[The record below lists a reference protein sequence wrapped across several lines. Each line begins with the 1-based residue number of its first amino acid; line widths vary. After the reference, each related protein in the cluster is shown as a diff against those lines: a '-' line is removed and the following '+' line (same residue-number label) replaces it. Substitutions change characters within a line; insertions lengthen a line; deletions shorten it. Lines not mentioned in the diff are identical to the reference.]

1 MINLVLNPEN
11 FNFLNKTYN
20 IIVIDETNV
29 NQHLNHIKQTIGYFN
44 EEITWDGMFN
54 VDMVHDRLSNQ
65 KEFYIGL
72 RENDAIGHTWFESYL
87 DGKKIFNV
95 FVRSTK
101 GRDYC
106 GSEFISYIIQN
117 HYMGRKI
124 YAEVDEWNV
133 KSLNMFKKLGFQVL
147 S

>member
-1 MINLVLNPEN
+1 
-11 FNFLNKTYN
+11 
-20 IIVIDETNV
+20 
-29 NQHLNHIKQTIGYFN
+29 
-44 EEITWDGMFN
+44 MFN
-54 VDMVHDRLSNQ
+54 VDMVYDRLLNK

-72 RENDAIGHTWFESYL
+72 RENDSIGHTWFESYL

-95 FVRSTK
+95 FIRNVK
-101 GRDYC
+101 DRDYC